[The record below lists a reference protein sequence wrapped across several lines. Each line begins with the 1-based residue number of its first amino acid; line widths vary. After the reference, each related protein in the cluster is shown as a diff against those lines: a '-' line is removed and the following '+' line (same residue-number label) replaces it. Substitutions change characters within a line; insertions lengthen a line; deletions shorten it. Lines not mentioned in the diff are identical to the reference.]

1 MSETSSLRL
10 ESVELQIFLIMFTW
24 CM

>member
-10 ESVELQIFLIMFTW
+10 ESVELQIFLIMFT